1 MANVKNVLVSG
12 GFDDLK
18 SPQVRFLQEAARIGP
33 VQVLLWSDE
42 VVRHLRGKAPKF
54 PQAERIYFLES
65 LRYVRGVTLCTDN
78 VRPDAL
84 PLCEPA
90 NPAIWAF
97 IEDNNSPAKQDYCR
111 SHGLEY
117 RLLRSDDLVGF
128 PDEPGD
134 VTETLPRK
142 RVIVTG
148 CYDWLHSGHV
158 RFFEEVSALS
168 DLYVVVG
175 HDANIEFLKGK
186 EHPLYSAQERRYM
199 VQSVRFVKQALISS
213 GMGWLDAEP
222 EIELIKPDIYAVN
235 EDGNKPEK
243 LEYCQ
248 AHGIEYR
255 ILKRLPKDGL
265 PRRLSTNLRGF

>member
-1 MANVKNVLVSG
+1 MKNVFVSG

-42 VVRHLRGKAPKF
+42 VVRHLQGKTPKF

-65 LRYVRGVTLCTDN
+65 LRYVRGVTLFTDN
-78 VRPDAL
+78 VQPNAF
-84 PLCEPA
+84 PLCEPSY
-90 NPAIWAF
+90 PAIWAF
-97 IEDNNSPAKQDYCR
+97 IEDNNTSAKQDYCR
-111 SHGLEY
+111 SHGLEC
-117 RLLRSDDLVGF
+117 RVLRGDDLEGF
-128 PDEPGD
+128 PDEPVD
-134 VTETLPRK
+134 VKETSPRK

-148 CYDWLHSGHV
+148 CYDWLHSGHL
-158 RFFEEVSALS
+158 RFFEEVSALG
-168 DLYVVVG
+168 DLYAVVG
-175 HDANIEFLKGK
+175 QDANIEFLKGK
-186 EHPLYSAQERRYM
+186 GHPLFCEQERRYM

-222 EIELIKPDIYAVN
+222 EIERVKPDIYAVN
-235 EDGNKPEK
+235 EDGDKPEK

-255 ILKRLPKDGL
+255 VLRRLPKDGL
-265 PRRLSTNLRGF
+265 PRRLSTELRGF

>member
-1 MANVKNVLVSG
+1 MANVKNVFVSG

-18 SPQVRFLQEAARIGP
+18 STQVRFLQEAARIGP
-33 VQVLLWSDE
+33 VHVLLWSDE
-42 VVRHLRGKAPKF
+42 VVRRLQGKAPKF

-65 LRYVRGVTLCTDN
+65 LRYVCGVTLCADN

-84 PLCEPA
+84 PLCEPS

-97 IEDNNSPAKQDYCR
+97 IEDDDTSAKQDYCR

-117 RLLRSDDLVGF
+117 RLLRNDDLQGF

-134 VTETLPRK
+134 VTETSSRK

-158 RFFEEVSALS
+158 RFFEEVSALG

-175 HDANIEFLKGK
+175 QDANIEFLKGK
-186 EHPLYSAQERRYM
+186 GHPLFSEQERRYM
-199 VQSVRFVKQALISS
+199 VQSVRFVKQGLISS

-235 EDGNKPEK
+235 EDGDKPEK

-265 PRRLSTNLRGF
+265 PRRISTDLRGF